1 MQIKT
6 LKFNTDLLFQD
17 YYAAMSACLDK
28 LLDRFYREIEI
39 VMRTDAGKNALRKE
53 RLDEDEKLM
62 LWGRV
67 IGGAWAV
74 LDSWGTGTLMDEDNP
89 ALGKY
94 MGGDTWNP
102 ERPRTPGAP
111 ITGRPAGEYTNIFG
125 EQATSSGRLAG
136 ANLERFPGLPI
147 KARAPSYA
155 FQEAERWFEAE
166 NRAWE
171 AIDEATKAFFAGV
184 RANSGRY
191 FTLA

>member
-17 YYAAMSACLDK
+17 YYAVMSACLDK
-28 LLDRFYREIEI
+28 LLDRYYREVESAL
-39 VMRTDAGKNALRKE
+39 RTDAGKNALRKE
-53 RLDEDEKLM
+53 RLNEDEKLM

-74 LDSWGTGTLMDEDNP
+74 MDSYGTGSLADTSNP
-89 ALGKY
+89 ALGSY
-94 MGGDTWNP
+94 MSGDTWNP

-136 ANLERFPGLPI
+136 ANLERFPGSPI
-147 KARAPSYA
+147 KPRSPSFA
-155 FQEAERWFEAE
+155 FQNAEKWFLADGG
-166 NRAWE
+166 AKE
-171 AIDEATKAFFAGV
+171 AIDEATRAFFAGV

-191 FTLA
+191 FTLS